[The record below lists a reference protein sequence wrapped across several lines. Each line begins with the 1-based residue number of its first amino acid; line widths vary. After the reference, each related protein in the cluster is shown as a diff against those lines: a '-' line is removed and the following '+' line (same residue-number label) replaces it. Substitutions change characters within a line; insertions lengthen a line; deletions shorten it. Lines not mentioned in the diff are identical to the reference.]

1 MRSNRAGRT
10 SEINPLQM
18 AICEGFF
25 LSPHHSPHEYKN
37 QTFSSPFSGHPR
49 PACGLH
55 AGQVRRLGC
64 VRASI
69 LKRHV
74 LAVARHHVGQVGH
87 VGQVANNSEAYQRFF
102 LPDMAFP
109 MSGACRACRAR
120 PTSWGIIR
128 DGWKGMG
135 RMRHVGGMGRCA
147 PHRTA
152 FPLAASLSGRPR
164 PACGLH
170 AGQVRRLGCVRASI
184 LKRHVLAVARHH
196 VGQVGHVGQAT
207 NNSKAYQRFFLPDMA
222 FPMSGVC
229 RACRARPTSWGHQ
242 TGRMEGHGPDAAR
255 GRHGR
260 HAPHRTAFPLAAGLS
275 GRPRPACGLHTG
287 QVRQLGCAGASILK
301 RHAFAV
307 ARHHVKGT
315 TKTPQGQEVNQQ
327 EFKFLL

>member
-25 LSPHHSPHEYKN
+25 FSPHHSPHEYKN

-135 RMRHVGGMGRCA
+135 RMRPVGGMGDTR
-147 PHRTA
+147 RTGRPFPWRLA
-152 FPLAASLSGRPR
+152 FPGVHARPAAS
-164 PACGLH
+164 
-170 AGQVRRLGCVRASI
+170 
-184 LKRHVLAVARHH
+184 
-196 VGQVGHVGQAT
+196 
-207 NNSKAYQRFFLPDMA
+207 M
-222 FPMSGVC
+222 
-229 RACRARPTSWGHQ
+229 
-242 TGRMEGHGPDAAR
+242 R
-255 GRHGR
+255 GRCDGLG
-260 HAPHRTAFPLAAGLS
+260 LA
-275 GRPRPACGLHTG
+275 R
-287 QVRQLGCAGASILK
+287 
-301 RHAFAV
+301 
-307 ARHHVKGT
+307 
-315 TKTPQGQEVNQQ
+315 
-327 EFKFLL
+327 